1 MTSSNDGNASA
12 PTTPA
17 INTTSAA
24 AATGAS
30 NAPATR
36 ASQADASDTATPR
49 TAASPDDVT
58 TSAASSTAI
67 VDRLLAQ
74 LQPGHVAFNAPQAV
88 NIEQTVLVQ
97 LVVSP
102 DANEATL
109 RERIEGPGKVT
120 SESVQVANM
129 MQARLTGE
137 GFRIVAQT
145 PERQL
150 VSSGVTEWAWEITP
164 QAPGHHTLNLSLD
177 ALVSLDG
184 QTVPRTLRTFRKPID
199 VDVTTRQRVTSFLD
213 ANGKWV
219 WTTLLVPAFGWFAKK
234 RKDAKAAKDELAKND
249 SAKSDDAKS

>member
-1 MTSSNDGNASA
+1 MPASRDDRAAPPPSN
-12 PTTPA
+12 
-17 INTTSAA
+17 
-24 AATGAS
+24 TGAS
-30 NAPATR
+30 TATSTAASSATDAPAPAT
-36 ASQADASDTATPR
+36 
-49 TAASPDDVT
+49 
-58 TSAASSTAI
+58 STQI

-102 DANEATL
+102 DASEAAL
-109 RERIEGPGKVT
+109 RERVDGPGKVA

-164 QAPGHHTLNLSLD
+164 QAPGHHTLNLALD
-177 ALVSLDG
+177 ALVPLEG

-199 VDVTTRQRVTSFLD
+199 VQVTPRQQVTSFLD
-213 ANGKWV
+213 EHGKWI
-219 WTTLLVPAFGWFAKK
+219 WTTLLVPAAGWVAKV
-234 RKDAKAAKDELAKND
+234 RKSRKGDGKDGKDKEKDKGDDAKA
-249 SAKSDDAKS
+249 